1 MFLIQG
7 LEMPSHIPD
16 FILDF
21 EPLLLQVVQVVRHK
35 QESVCRLE
43 RRVKVM
49 SEDQSPVSKYQYQ
62 VAELEEI
69 PRPNIDWQL

>member
-7 LEMPSHIPD
+7 LEMPNHIPD
-16 FILDF
+16 FVLDF
-21 EPLLLQVVQVVRHK
+21 EPLLLQVVQVIRHK

-49 SEDQSPVSKYQYQ
+49 SDDQILVSKYQHQ
-62 VAELEEI
+62 VAELEER
-69 PRPNIDWQL
+69 PRPYIDWQL